1 MAADEAPQA
10 QASAPVP
17 KGAPEFF
24 KVVSA
29 PFLEQG
35 DLIPRSAPVID
46 QVLRQY
52 HPYHVEKPV
61 NEMFAVLT
69 QSCDL
74 VKHEGRTKTRY
85 IALAPV
91 RPLRT
96 VLDREFDD
104 YLLKTPGGL
113 YVLGSNETQGRYDDF
128 LAKLINNNDSRY
140 FFVPQRVD
148 LQIAEDMCVMLP
160 LAMSIRVE
168 HYDACLAGR
177 VAQVTDLFQAK
188 LGWLLGQQFSRVGT
202 PDWTPEGL
210 AEKVRS
216 VSERTLSWLPDH
228 QFTQL
233 KAAIRKFEQDNPG
246 ADLDDARFT
255 EMRTGL
261 QNKRDL
267 VISSVIDVLVKLGKL
282 PPPPNA
288 EIFQVRK
295 ELRRDPTVANFF
307 PGS

>member
-1 MAADEAPQA
+1 MAADEVKA
-10 QASAPVP
+10 QRSPSIF

-24 KVVSA
+24 KSEA
-29 PFLEQG
+29 TQFLEQG

-46 QVLRQY
+46 QVLRRY
-52 HPYHVEKPV
+52 HSYHVDKAA

-74 VKHEGRTKTRY
+74 VKHDGKPKTRY
-85 IALAPV
+85 IALAPL
-91 RPLRT
+91 RPLR
-96 VLDREFDD
+96 LILNREFRDF
-104 YLLKTPGGL
+104 LVETPGGL
-113 YVLGSNETQGRYDDF
+113 YVLGSVETQGRYDDF

-140 FFVPQRVD
+140 FFVPQRPD

-160 LAMSIRVE
+160 LSMSIRVD

-177 VAQVTDLFQAK
+177 VAQITDLFQAK

-210 AEKVRS
+210 SDKVRS
-216 VSERTLSWLPDH
+216 VSERALSWLPDH

-233 KAAIRKFEQDNPG
+233 KIAVRKFEEDNPG
-246 ADLDDARFT
+246 IELDEDRFE
-255 EMRTGL
+255 EMRKGL

-267 VISSVIDVLVKLGKL
+267 VITSVIDVLVKLGKL
-282 PPPPNA
+282 PQPPNA
-288 EIFQVRK
+288 EVFKVRK
-295 ELRRDPTVANFF
+295 ELRRDPTVASYF
-307 PGS
+307 PGT